1 MKQTIPKAPLWLGLA
16 GLLPFIW
23 GAASHANPNLAAW
36 GTNWAGIGFVGL
48 AIQTTYGAVILSF
61 MSGVLWG
68 FATKTHGR
76 TAAWCYVLS
85 VSPALWAFFLMSS
98 PKAQIGPYLIAG
110 FLGLFILDIVFFQLQ
125 LTPNWWLR
133 LRLLLT
139 TIVLTCL
146 LLPLWLT

>member
-1 MKQTIPKAPLWLGLA
+1 MKETIPKAPLWLGLA

-98 PKAQIGPYLIAG
+98 STVQTGPYLIAG
-110 FLGLFILDIVFFQLQ
+110 FLGLFALDIVFVQLQ

-139 TIVLTCL
+139 AIVLTCL
-146 LLPLWLT
+146 LPPLWLT

>member
-1 MKQTIPKAPLWLGLA
+1 MNKSIPTAPLVLGLA
-16 GLLPFIW
+16 GLAPFFW
-23 GAASHANPNLAAW
+23 GALTLANTDLMEW
-36 GTNWAGIGFVGL
+36 GKIWLGSSFIGAQVQ
-48 AIQTTYGAVILSF
+48 ISYGAVIISF

-76 TAAWCYVLS
+76 TAVLCYVLS
-85 VSPALWAFFLMSS
+85 VLPALWAFFLMSS
-98 PKAQIGPYLIAG
+98 PTALTRPYLIAG
-110 FLGLFILDIVFFQLQ
+110 FFGLFILDLVFFQLQ

-139 TIVLTCL
+139 TIVLACL

>member
-1 MKQTIPKAPLWLGLA
+1 MKETIPKAPLWLGLA

-48 AIQTTYGAVILSF
+48 AVQTTYGAVILSF

-68 FATKTHGR
+68 FATKTHSQ

-85 VSPALWAFFLMSS
+85 VSPALWAFFLMSI
-98 PKAQIGPYLIAG
+98 PTAQTGPYLIAG
-110 FLGLFILDIVFFQLQ
+110 FLELFILDIVFFQLQ

-139 TIVLTCL
+139 AIVLTCL